1 MLKNQIIGFIFFTT
15 FFLLIDFYIWTA
27 ISAITGHWQTKS
39 KSILKWIYWGF
50 TVFTFV
56 FFTTYRLTDHM
67 IPRWLVGS
75 VSGIVFSVTIAK
87 IFWVVFLLADDI
99 LRLFRWIY
107 AFFFSS
113 QTAQELP
120 NKPWDMSRL
129 KFLQITG
136 LGIGATFLGA
146 SLLGI
151 FKGAHNYTVHKV
163 KLKIKNLPDAFK
175 GLTIAQ
181 ISDVHSGSFWDRDAV
196 SKGID
201 LINKQKADMVFFTGD
216 LVNDRSDEIVPW
228 KDLFSKIKAPLGVF
242 STLGNHD
249 YGDYVPWPSA
259 EAKKQNLQDLIQ
271 HHKDMGWDI
280 LLDEHR
286 IIEKDGHKLA
296 VIGIQNWS
304 AVGKFPKY
312 GNLKKAY
319 EGVPQDSVQL
329 LLSHDPSHWKAEVQ
343 PHYPNINATFS
354 GHTHGM
360 QFGVDTK
367 YYRWSP
373 VKMVYKQW
381 IDLYTEGE
389 QHLYVNRGFGYLGY
403 PGRMG
408 IYPEIT
414 VFELE
419 KA

>member
-1 MLKNQIIGFIFFTT
+1 MNKFIFIPLLSILLLSIDTYVYQAVKLAVQNANSGIQIAVKTIFWFISALIILGILAYNFLPLSVWTNNLRV
-15 FFLLIDFYIWTA
+15 FFMGLVMVSIVSKLFMMIFLLIEDITRVIRWGVGRGKQMFTEEKA
-27 ISAITGHWQTKS
+27 GLAPISRSEFLAKAALAAGTVPAVA
-39 KSILKWIYWGF
+39 F
-50 TVFTFV
+50 TYGIISGAHD
-56 FFTTYRLTDHM
+56 YRL
-67 IPRWLVGS
+67 
-75 VSGIVFSVTIAK
+75 
-87 IFWVVFLLADDI
+87 
-99 LRLFRWIY
+99 
-107 AFFFSS
+107 
-113 QTAQELP
+113 E
-120 NKPWDMSRL
+120 
-129 KFLQITG
+129 
-136 LGIGATFLGA
+136 
-146 SLLGI
+146 
-151 FKGAHNYTVHKV
+151 KV
-163 KLKIKNLPDAFK
+163 KLAIPNLPKSFH
-175 GLTIAQ
+175 GLRIAQ
-181 ISDVHSGSFWDRDAV
+181 ISDVHSGSFWDREAV

-228 KDLFSKIKAPLGVF
+228 KDLFSKIKAPLGVY

-319 EGVPQDSVQL
+319 QGVPQDSVQL

-373 VKMVYKQW
+373 VKMV
-381 IDLYTEGE
+381 
-389 QHLYVNRGFGYLGY
+389 
-403 PGRMG
+403 
-408 IYPEIT
+408 
-414 VFELE
+414 
-419 KA
+419 

>member
-1 MLKNQIIGFIFFTT
+1 MFKSQIIGMLIFTA

-27 ISAITGHWQTKS
+27 ISALTAGWQNKT
-39 KSILKWIYWGF
+39 KSILKWSYWGF
-50 TVFTFV
+50 TAFSFV
-56 FFTTYRLTDHM
+56 FFMVFRMSNHLM
-67 IPRWLVGS
+67 PGWIVKP
-75 VSGIVFSVTIAK
+75 VSGIIFSVTIAK
-87 IFWVVFLLADDI
+87 IFWVVFLLTDDI
-99 LRLFRWIY
+99 LRLFRWIF
-107 AFFFSS
+107 AFFFSKEA
-113 QTAQELP
+113 TENIP

-181 ISDVHSGSFWDRDAV
+181 ISDIHSGSFWDREAV
-196 SKGID
+196 EKGIQ

-228 KDLFSKIKAPLGVF
+228 KDLFSQIKAPLGVF

-249 YGDYVPWPSA
+249 YGDYVPWPSDK
-259 EAKKQNLQDLIQ
+259 AKKQNLMDLIQ

-304 AVGKFPKY
+304 AVGRFPKY
-312 GNLKKAY
+312 GNLSKAY
-319 EGVPQDSVQL
+319 AGVPQDSVQL

-343 PHYPNINATFS
+343 PHYPNIDATFS

-381 IDLYTEGE
+381 IDLYTEGN

-414 VFELE
+414 VFELVS
-419 KA
+419 A